1 MIELGK
7 HNLLYVLRSTPPG
20 LFLGD
25 LQGGEVLLPNKYIP
39 ENIEVNDE
47 IEVFIY
53 KDSEDRIIATT
64 LEPKIH
70 LNEFAA
76 LLVKEVNDY
85 GAFLDWGLEKDLMV
99 PYREQTNRMREG
111 ECYVVYL
118 YIDEESGRL
127 AASNKVER
135 YLDKGSVDLNV
146 DDKVDLLVWMETDL
160 GYNVII
166 NNRYKGLLYQNE
178 VFRKLEVGDF
188 LAGYIKNIR
197 EDDKIDVCLQRQGF
211 ANIDSSAQAVLDKLK
226 LNDGFL
232 KLSDSSAPEEIMDVM
247 EMSKKTF
254 KKAIGTLYK
263 QQRIKLTDEGIYLLG

>member
-7 HNLLYVLRSTPPG
+7 HNLLYVLRSTVPG

-39 ENIEVNDE
+39 ENIQVNDE

-64 LEPKIH
+64 LEPKIY
-70 LNEFAA
+70 LNEFAS
-76 LLVKEVNDY
+76 LLVKEVNDF

-99 PYREQTNRMREG
+99 PYREQTQRMREG
-111 ECYVVYL
+111 EHYVVFL
-118 YIDEESGRL
+118 YVDEESGRL

-135 YLDKGSVDLNV
+135 YLDKGPVELSVGERV
-146 DDKVDLLVWMETDL
+146 ELLVWMETDL
-160 GYNVII
+160 GYNTII

-178 VFRKLEVGDF
+178 VYKNIKVGDY
-188 LAGYIKNIR
+188 LEGYIKNVR
-197 EDDKIDVCLQRQGF
+197 EDDKIDVSLQRQGF
-211 ANIDSSAQAVLDKLK
+211 ANIDASAQAVLDKLQQG
-226 LNDGFL
+226 DGFL
-232 KLSDSSAPEEIMDVM
+232 KLSDNSAPEEIMRVM

-263 QQRIKLTDEGIYLLG
+263 QQRIKLTEDGIQLV